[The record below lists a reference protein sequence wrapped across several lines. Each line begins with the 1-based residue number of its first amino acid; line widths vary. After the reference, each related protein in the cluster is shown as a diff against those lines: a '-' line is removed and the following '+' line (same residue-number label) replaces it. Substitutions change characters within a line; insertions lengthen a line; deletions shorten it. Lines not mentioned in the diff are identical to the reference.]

1 MDGERMWRLGYPG
14 SVPGGMVRRVGV
26 DGGGISPCV
35 HGVDARRECAGGRGR
50 TVDNGSIEGGLES
63 SYMEHFGAEGNAII
77 WSRGKGN
84 VSGTIPRRESATL
97 LPPE

>member
-1 MDGERMWRLGYPG
+1 MGLGYPG
-14 SVPGGMVRRVGV
+14 SVPGGVVRRVGI
-26 DGGGISPCV
+26 DGGGGISPCV
-35 HGVDARRECAGGRGR
+35 HGGDARRECAGGRRR

-63 SYMEHFGAEGNAII
+63 SYMERFGAGGSAII

-84 VSGTIPRRESATL
+84 VSGTVPRRESATL